1 MYRHK
6 DFQISEN
13 YSEHLYTG
21 LLGFMMRYC
30 HKTLENFS
38 TNKKKFSKI
47 LEIGA
52 GVQPH
57 DNYIKHDYDE
67 YHILETSDFA
77 IDKLSKNKKFILHK
91 YDGKT
96 LPFHKETFDRV
107 VMSHTLEHIEGSENF
122 IQEIMKI
129 ICPGGILSISL
140 PTDPGLAWRF
150 ARFVNSF
157 FKAKKVLGL
166 SRLQY
171 NYANATEHI
180 NSIFN
185 LISIIRYK
193 YENSYEEYF
202 YPARIK
208 SADLNF
214 FYNVHIHKK

>member
-21 LLGFMMRYC
+21 FLGFMMRYC
-30 HKTLENFS
+30 HNTLENFS
-38 TNKKKFSKI
+38 TNKKKFNKI

-52 GVQPH
+52 GVEPH
-57 DNYIKHDYDE
+57 DKYIKHDYDE

-77 IDKLSKNKKFILHK
+77 IKKLSNNEKFIIHK
-91 YDGKT
+91 YDGKN
-96 LPFHKETFDRV
+96 LPFKGEFFDRV
-107 VMSHTLEHIEGSENF
+107 VMSHTLEHIDESENF
-122 IQEIMKI
+122 IQEVMKI
-129 ICPGGILSISL
+129 IKPGGVLSISL
-140 PTDPGLAWRF
+140 PTDPGLIWRL

-157 FKAKKVLGL
+157 FKARKVLGL
-166 SRLQY
+166 TRLQY

-193 YENSYEEYF
+193 YKNSYEEYF
-202 YPARIK
+202 YPLRLK

-214 FYNVHIHKK
+214 FYNVHIHKR